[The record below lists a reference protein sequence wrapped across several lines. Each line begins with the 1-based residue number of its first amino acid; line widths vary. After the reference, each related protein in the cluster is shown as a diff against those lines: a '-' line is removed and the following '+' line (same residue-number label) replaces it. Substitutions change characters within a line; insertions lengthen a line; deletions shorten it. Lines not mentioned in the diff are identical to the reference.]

1 VQEFLGAAVIII
13 TSERLVRVDDRKS
26 GSAGGNCE
34 DDGNQYEDFF
44 QGPILSKKVI

>member
-1 VQEFLGAAVIII
+1 VQEFLGAAVIVV

-34 DDGNQYEDFF
+34 DDSNQYEDFF
-44 QGPILSKKVI
+44 HGPILSKKVV